1 MVQAMIHVADHS
13 PLLTG
18 AEAAVY
24 LRLCAPDADPDEV
37 TKAVRCL
44 NRLVQAGKIHPIQPG
59 RSYCY
64 AKVELDRYIVAETES
79 FEPQENAH

>member
-1 MVQAMIHVADHS
+1 MIQMPES

-18 AEAAVY
+18 CEAAIY
-24 LRLCAPDADPDEV
+24 LRLCEPDAEPDEV

-59 RSYCY
+59 RSYVY
-64 AKVELDRYIVAETES
+64 ALAELDRYVKDETEN
-79 FEPQENAH
+79 FEPQENAHE